1 MRHRPF
7 ARRTLDLDLTRRKR
21 DGFVRQDAKT
31 RDRAGSYIQHAARA
45 VEENEAGNFRDV
57 VDIDMIA
64 AFLAFTEEDNCF
76 AAIGLAA
83 EFVGPVAAMWIAG
96 TIDERRPQY
105 GQWCCAA
112 HRQEHLLARKMHCAM
127 QTHWCGR

>member
-1 MRHRPF
+1 MSVAAGIERTITVVRHRPF
-7 ARRTLDLDLTRRKR
+7 PRRTVDLDLTRRKR

-76 AAIGLAA
+76 AAIGRRRNLL
-83 EFVGPVAAMWIAG
+83 GP
-96 TIDERRPQY
+96 
-105 GQWCCAA
+105 
-112 HRQEHLLARKMHCAM
+112 
-127 QTHWCGR
+127 